1 VKKFSKKGQKAKK
14 KSGIL
19 AMHDTFSLFIGE
31 RYNFIRNYKYV
42 HKACINGL

>member
-1 VKKFSKKGQKAKK
+1 VKNFSKKGQKAKK
-14 KSGIL
+14 SGML
-19 AMHDTFSLFIGE
+19 AMQDTFSLFIGE